1 MNGGNGGNGGNGS
14 STAVYDLDRA
24 GDGGGGG
31 AGGAG
36 GFIVLQAGTVQVT
49 GSLQALGGNGG
60 NYGSAGSNGG
70 GAINGHPGG
79 GGGGGRIAL
88 ISPNPVVGVLASS
101 GSNASGST
109 GGTPTVSIQTP
120 ECTPAVSGIQAN
132 GVVTNTII
140 AGTTGYIAIYGT
152 CLGNATSAQADGT
165 GLQFPSM
172 MYTAD
177 GQVNVSYSCTAC
189 TSASGGIH
197 NVTIT
202 TVNGTSGAGSGAQV
216 FVTTVTLQSFSF
228 TGSSQYFRDCNG
240 AETLINPPTY
250 PATSSGACPQVLG
263 FGTYGDHAV
272 YPAGSA
278 MAGLAVFGVNPIPAQ
293 SVPGVY
299 VQGATSGYGTFTPT
313 GSVSIPAGQP
323 TFSAPV
329 QDATAFPSSQTQFI
343 NPLNI
348 NWSVA
353 QAGSSCAIGTS
364 YTCVSASTSS
374 NPIYVTLANSV
385 LPATYNGITN
395 PVMLTY
401 VQLAVGNGGATSQN
415 GAFLDTWLQFTG
427 ATVTTWDGRSMQY
440 YTGGNSSC
448 AQTSQNLVQNLP
460 TPSGQCAAFA
470 ILLQSALAIN
480 GIHSNF
486 VQVLPLYA
494 SPPGSPPVLMVIKE
508 WCFLG
513 TPNCAVG
520 TPYYSNRYAPGYAPP
535 WIYRM
540 FLNPISSGDYMYLPL
555 SSYGDLTNMQG
566 VPGQK
571 VVSVK
576 FCKIGHVYFD
586 TLPID
591 FRCPTNQ
598 ASVSSWVAQQRCRVT
613 SGA

>member
-1 MNGGNGGNGGNGS
+1 
-14 STAVYDLDRA
+14 
-24 GDGGGGG
+24 
-31 AGGAG
+31 
-36 GFIVLQAGTVQVT
+36 
-49 GSLQALGGNGG
+49 
-60 NYGSAGSNGG
+60 
-70 GAINGHPGG
+70 
-79 GGGGGRIAL
+79 
-88 ISPNPVVGVLASS
+88 
-101 GSNASGST
+101 
-109 GGTPTVSIQTP
+109 
-120 ECTPAVSGIQAN
+120 
-132 GVVTNTII
+132 
-140 AGTTGYIAIYGT
+140 
-152 CLGNATSAQADGT
+152 
-165 GLQFPSM
+165 

-448 AQTSQNLVQNLP
+448 AQTAQNLVQNLP

-486 VQVLPLYA
+486 VQGLPLYA

-566 VPGQK
+566 VPGQNENGPTDPLPPVINPPDTPTDTPLEK
-571 VVSVK
+571 VFGQHFIVQVPTLD
-576 FCKIGHVYFD
+576 GNPTQGNTYFD
-586 TLPID
+586 PSYGVSYCGPATTTNCPYADGFEPSRLPATRTSFFQTRQAVRAIMFLLLFLD
-591 FRCPTNQ
+591 RPTSPLLYFSRCESKERNHAIVFSNVSPPLYRVRRGAVGF
-598 ASVSSWVAQQRCRVT
+598 ASRVLGIQGGGSRVLSIRCGHP
-613 SGA
+613 SGGQPSA